1 MKEAIGGAWIYLIVL
16 VFIAVFTCFVSIT
29 TNYSRCYRIKD
40 EIINTI
46 QYYRGVNEDSIGKI
60 NEYLN
65 GIGYSATGDC
75 PEDASIN
82 SACWHRFNTGSKDI
96 DRYGSG
102 TNYCIAKHSLVNTG
116 VTSSDGTVSS
126 TIKGPIGHVNSAYY
140 YVAVFFKLDW
150 PVLRSIFRITTTGE
164 TSLIYLPEDGYD
176 IMTDDVC

>member
-16 VFIAVFTCFVSIT
+16 AFIAVFTCFVSVT

-40 EIINTI
+40 EIISTI
-46 QYYRGVNEDSIGKI
+46 QYYKGVNEDSINKI

-75 PEDASIN
+75 PDDASIDT
-82 SACWHRFNTGSKDI
+82 SCWHRFNMGSTSI
-96 DRYGSG
+96 DSYGSG
-102 TNYCIAKHSLVNTG
+102 TNYCIAKHSIVSKG
-116 VTSSDGTVSS
+116 VDTSGSTPQY

-150 PVLRSIFRITTTGE
+150 PVLRSIFKITITGE
-164 TSLIYLPEDGYD
+164 TSLIYLPDDRYD
-176 IMTDDVC
+176 ALDNNGC